1 MKKILLALVVAF
13 GMTSVYAADPKPA
26 PKLDCTKPAN
36 KSKGPCL
43 KAPESKTKVE
53 IKKPEKQKAAP
64 AATQKKAAENNA
76 KQ

>member
-1 MKKILLALVVAF
+1 MKNLMLVVALAF

-36 KSKGPCL
+36 KNKGPCQ

-53 IKKPEKQKAAP
+53 IKKPEKKKAAP

-76 KQ
+76 QK

>member
-1 MKKILLALVVAF
+1 MKKLMLALAIAF
-13 GMTSVYAADPKPA
+13 SMTSVYAADPKPA

-36 KSKGPCL
+36 KNKGPCQ

-53 IKKPEKQKAAP
+53 IKKPEKKKAAP